1 VLNDF
6 SSSRLYW
13 LLNRL
18 AVLPLLLPLL
28 TVDTALAA
36 SLKLKAKAGQAAN
49 DNVPSKARRRGIFI
63 G

>member
-1 VLNDF
+1 
-6 SSSRLYW
+6 